1 MMHAIYRRSSHISL
15 TCAGI
20 VINFNVTAMSKTP
33 GNTKNVAQ
41 STLSND
47 SCLRSRPSRISTH
60 FVRRAS
66 VKCHYQYS
74 TGPTGLW
81 PCTGERVT
89 AADTS
94 STKHQEDAR
103 RLADQMCGHFFSIN
117 SEQLS
122 ATRAEIGIAPVNFL
136 IEV

>member
-1 MMHAIYRRSSHISL
+1 MLSSIVASL

-33 GNTKNVAQ
+33 GKTKQNVAW

-47 SCLRSRPSRISTH
+47 TCLRSRPSRISTH

-66 VKCHYQYS
+66 VKCHCQYS
-74 TGPTGLW
+74 TGPTGLR
-81 PCTGERVT
+81 PCTGERMT
-89 AADTS
+89 AADMS
-94 STKHQEDAR
+94 STKHQEDAQ
-103 RLADQMCGHFFSIN
+103 RLAEQMCRHFFSIN

-122 ATRAEIGIAPVNFL
+122 ATRTEIGIAPVNFL
-136 IEV
+136 IEA